1 MHGLRLVSAVGQ
13 VAAHLRSELERGHW
27 SGKMPG
33 ADGLAAELGVNRKTV
48 EAALRQL
55 EKGGHLVGQGPG
67 RHRLIVAPG
76 GKTARPL
83 RVATLLYEP
92 ADRVVAFIVE
102 LQHALREAGHTVVS
116 PAKSLTELGM
126 DAARV
131 GRLVRQTAADAWVVL
146 AGSHEVLEWFC
157 AQPVPTFAFSGR
169 QTGLP
174 IAGARPDKAPAISAA
189 TRHLIG
195 LGHRG
200 IVFLTRRDRR
210 LPEPGGRERAFLD
223 ELKAHG
229 LTQSPAGQ
237 FNLPDWEETRE
248 GLQHLLT
255 ELYRVTPP
263 TAFIIDEAPFFVAT
277 QQLLARRRIL
287 APERVSL
294 ICTDPDPI
302 FAWCT
307 PSIAH
312 IRWDA
317 GPIVRRIVRWA
328 ATVSRGGRDVRQ
340 ALTAAEFVPGGT
352 IGPAPQGVS
361 AARI

>member
-1 MHGLRLVSAVGQ
+1 MHALRLVSAVGQ
-13 VAAHLRSELERGHW
+13 VAAHLRTELERGHW
-27 SGKMPG
+27 STKMPG
-33 ADGLAAELGVNRKTV
+33 VDWLAAELGVNRKTV
-48 EAALRQL
+48 ESALRQL
-55 EKGGHLVGQGPG
+55 EKEGHLVGQGPG

-76 GKTARPL
+76 GTTARPL

-92 ADRVVAFIVE
+92 ADRLVAFIVE
-102 LQHALREAGHTVVS
+102 LQHALREAGHTVIS

-146 AGSHEVLEWFC
+146 AGPHEVLEWFC
-157 AQPVPTFAFSGR
+157 AQPVPAFAFAGR

-200 IVFLTRRDRR
+200 IVFLTRRERR
-210 LPEPGGRERAFLD
+210 LPEPGRSERAFLN

-229 LTQSPAGQ
+229 FKLDPAGQ
-237 FNLPDWEETRE
+237 FNLPDWDESRE
-248 GLQHLLT
+248 GLQHLLS

-263 TAFIIDEAPFFVAT
+263 TAFIIDGAPFFVAT

-287 APERVSL
+287 APEQVSL
-294 ICTDPDPI
+294 ICTDPDPT
-302 FAWCT
+302 FAWST

-317 GPIVRRIVRWA
+317 GPNVRRIVRWA
-328 ATVSRGGRDVRQ
+328 ATVSRGTKDVKQ
-340 ALTAAEFVPGGT
+340 TLTPAEFVPGGT
-352 IGPAPQGVS
+352 IGRATQG
-361 AARI
+361 